1 MRLHRICVAILVA
14 ALALALVPTAAAQSA
29 RPTIDQFL
37 SAAYPLELVAA
48 KKTDR
53 VAWIAYDR
61 GQRNVYT
68 AAAPDFRPVRLTRFL
83 EDNGIDVTSLRIS
96 DDGSVV
102 VFVRGYTLGRE
113 ERAANPTGDPNG
125 AELAIWAARTQVPGT
140 AWRLTAG
147 TNPALSP
154 DGRSVLFVK
163 DGQIYRVMVAGPR
176 GPSNPAEVGSHGG
189 QADKPFIKANG
200 TNSNP
205 RWSPDGTKVAFTS
218 NRVDHGFVGVYDM
231 RTRKVTILAPGVDRD
246 TSPTWS
252 QDGKRIAFIR
262 RPGLPFGQQAQ
273 QGTGGIGN
281 PPGPAYTP
289 GAAQGRGGAPGQF
302 APPTGRG
309 QRGEGGQAGSQ
320 VNAAAMQVPG
330 LMRAAFRGGYTM
342 SFWVAEVETG
352 EAHEFWH
359 PVSEDPIYNSVNAV
373 NAIQWAG
380 DVVLFTAEPEEWLRF
395 YAVSLSGATTT
406 AKPITPGEGLIEGV
420 AFTSL
425 SADGRTLYYCNNLG
439 DIDRRHV
446 WKVPTSGGEPVQLTR
461 GEEIETYPVVLP
473 SGRVAV
479 LSAGARR
486 PQSVGIVA
494 ASGGQAKIIFPAL
507 PKEFPLDAHVVPQ
520 AVMTR
525 AEDGLDIHNQLFLP
539 KDLKPGERRPAI
551 IFVHGGPVRQMLV
564 GYHYMHFYHIAYAV
578 NEWLAS
584 QGYVVMSVN
593 YRSGIGYGRSFR
605 MAPNRGP
612 AGNSEYQDVVAGAK
626 YLQGRPDVDPKR
638 VGIWG
643 LSYGGLLT
651 AQALARNSDI
661 FACGVDMAGVHLY
674 TNVLDPEN
682 VAYKSSAISSIDK
695 WRSPVLLMQGD
706 DDRNVAFTQTTGLVQ
721 LLRARDVYY
730 ELIVFPDDVHE
741 PLLHSRYLYEFHR
754 MDAFLRKFL
763 Q

>member
-1 MRLHRICVAILVA
+1 VRLHRICVAILVA